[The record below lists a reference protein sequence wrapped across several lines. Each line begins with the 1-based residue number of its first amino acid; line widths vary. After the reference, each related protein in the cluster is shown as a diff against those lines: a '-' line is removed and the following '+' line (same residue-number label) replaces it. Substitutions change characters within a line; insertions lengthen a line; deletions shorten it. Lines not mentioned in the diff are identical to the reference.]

1 MVGIFLNRL
10 FISRPFINRT
20 FQRKIWDL
28 IFEKKISK
36 NFFNGFRG
44 VNLVVFS
51 AQVLTNLRMEI
62 V

>member
-1 MVGIFLNRL
+1 MDFLFQELLSTGL
-10 FISRPFINRT
+10 FSA
-20 FQRKIWDL
+20 KMWDS

-51 AQVLTNLRMEI
+51 AQVLTNSRMEI